1 MISRF
6 SRFVLYH
13 RKQLSWSIAELSRRS
28 KLTCP
33 EISRLETGKRTPTL
47 RHVKG
52 LAEAFSS
59 TSRREARRQLFDKM
73 GLSGVSM
80 DSEMKEAEEGANCL
94 VETFR
99 EMGVE
104 GIRVAY
110 NEESAH
116 LFVDDLLFASGVAD
130 NPVDAMDALYSRVT
144 EKLFINPV
152 RA

>member
-59 TSRREARRQLFDKM
+59 TEKTYEGKPENYAGWITSLVDLGEAARIEARGKKTI
-73 GLSGVSM
+73 V
-80 DSEMKEAEEGANCL
+80 
-94 VETFR
+94 
-99 EMGVE
+99 
-104 GIRVAY
+104 
-110 NEESAH
+110 
-116 LFVDDLLFASGVAD
+116 
-130 NPVDAMDALYSRVT
+130 
-144 EKLFINPV
+144 
-152 RA
+152 